1 MFWVHSSK
9 TRILAGASTGRRQ
22 EFAPQ
27 GDWGV
32 AWAMGRKKQYCFK
45 IRMVSGSVLSRQV
58 KTSISDNALP
68 IFAKFWKRVVRGC
81 HGCHRGWTF
90 CGCSAGMTSR
100 NHPPP
105 LLLPP
110 LPLPPHS
117 LAYKWTNLKMLK
129 LFSVRRTKFPTL
141 WWSSCMGT
149 WQSLMSEM
157 PQRAT
162 LISVPKQPRGLKIT
176 DTVGFFCCGL
186 QGEHE
191 ALFSW
196 LAGMVIPAA
205 GGNHLPF

>member
-9 TRILAGASTGRRQ
+9 TRILAGTSTGRRR

-27 GDWGV
+27 GDWGA
-32 AWAMGRKKQYCFK
+32 AWAMGRKKPYCFK
-45 IRMVSGSVLSRQV
+45 IQMVSGSVLSRQV
-58 KTSISDNALP
+58 KTSVSDNVLSV
-68 IFAKFWKRVVRGC
+68 FAKFWKRVVRGC

-90 CGCSAGMTSR
+90 CRCSAGMTSR
-100 NHPPP
+100 KHPPP
-105 LLLPP
+105 LPLL
-110 LPLPPHS
+110 PHS
-117 LAYKWTNLKMLK
+117 LSCKWTNLKMQK
-129 LFSVRRTKFPTL
+129 LVSVRRKKFPTL

-162 LISVPKQPRGLKIT
+162 LISAPKQARGLEIA

-186 QGEHE
+186 QAEHE

-196 LAGMVIPAA
+196 LAGMVIPSA
-205 GGNHLPF
+205 GSNHLAF